1 MTPLS
6 WEEAKKKVHN
16 DILAARQYYTAQVEQ
31 ARENLNKVMQHTA
44 KAAETDNG
52 RIEALQNFQ
61 TPFPEEDVKTPTSAQ

>member
-1 MTPLS
+1 
-6 WEEAKKKVHN
+6 
-16 DILAARQYYTAQVEQ
+16 
-31 ARENLNKVMQHTA
+31 MQHTA